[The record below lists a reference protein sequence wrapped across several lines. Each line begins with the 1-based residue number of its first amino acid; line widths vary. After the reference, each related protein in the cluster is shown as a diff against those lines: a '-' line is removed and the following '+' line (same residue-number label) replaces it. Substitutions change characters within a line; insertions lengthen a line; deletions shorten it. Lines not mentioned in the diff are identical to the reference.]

1 MLGTQECTRLERR
14 LCQLG
19 DQLIVIRY
27 RNTRCGSQMMM
38 YIRIESMWL
47 TRRIGEVTQSLVT
60 QRIDGRLLLSTQMG
74 RLVCVLRRLLMVMV
88 MVFLL
93 LLLLLWLSQLLL
105 DHMLTVL
112 IARQQGHTVTAQWLL
127 EVNAGRIVAIASS
140 VLLLLQAVT
149 QGGRK
154 VWRTVRQAGTLHMRV
169 ARGGQQVG
177 GATAA
182 DAMLLVCTTAG
193 QEAQETAASTAAAAA
208 RTRANSMCGIFVA
221 TDAAAAAA
229 AAQSMRRV
237 MSTMCTRIARL
248 HNVCLHLGCLL
259 AMMIACT
266 AAASRTYVYRTSVS
280 KTMTAMRGCVR

>member
-1 MLGTQECTRLERR
+1 MFGTQKCTRLERR
-14 LCQLG
+14 LGQLG

-38 YIRIESMWL
+38 YIRVQSMWL

-74 RLVCVLRRLLMVMV
+74 RLVCVLRRLFMVMV

-112 IARQQGHTVTAQWLL
+112 IARQQRHTVTAQWLL

-149 QGGRK
+149 
-154 VWRTVRQAGTLHMRV
+154 
-169 ARGGQQVG
+169 
-177 GATAA
+177 
-182 DAMLLVCTTAG
+182 
-193 QEAQETAASTAAAAA
+193 
-208 RTRANSMCGIFVA
+208 
-221 TDAAAAAA
+221 
-229 AAQSMRRV
+229 
-237 MSTMCTRIARL
+237 
-248 HNVCLHLGCLL
+248 
-259 AMMIACT
+259 
-266 AAASRTYVYRTSVS
+266 
-280 KTMTAMRGCVR
+280 